1 MNFVDYE
8 ETKENFRKVEGF
20 SLHRTDPHG
29 FWIIRADDDKTPKE
43 LADQYF
49 TSTRAA
55 LIELSSW
62 VKNHG
67 SEAPKKNT
75 TKEK

>member
-1 MNFVDYE
+1 MNY
-8 ETKENFRKVEGF
+8 TATAENYRKVEGF

-29 FWIIRADDDKTPKE
+29 FWIIRADDGKTPKE

-55 LIELSSW
+55 LIELASW

-67 SEAPKKNT
+67 SEAPKKNS